1 MRALKAKNRIDLLDF
16 HIEVIPQYPD
26 DWDEMERIIGL
37 NKQHEE
43 RLVKFERSE
52 TKLITEVKQ
61 LRSKL
66 EEVTKRNE
74 VFRKKVQKLMEH
86 NNKITEENNK
96 LKAKEDADT
105 KTMIALK
112 KECAELNG

>member
-1 MRALKAKNRIDLLDF
+1 M
-16 HIEVIPQYPD
+16 
-26 DWDEMERIIGL
+26 
-37 NKQHEE
+37 
-43 RLVKFERSE
+43 
-52 TKLITEVKQ
+52 TEVKQ

-96 LKAKEDADT
+96 MKAKEEVDS